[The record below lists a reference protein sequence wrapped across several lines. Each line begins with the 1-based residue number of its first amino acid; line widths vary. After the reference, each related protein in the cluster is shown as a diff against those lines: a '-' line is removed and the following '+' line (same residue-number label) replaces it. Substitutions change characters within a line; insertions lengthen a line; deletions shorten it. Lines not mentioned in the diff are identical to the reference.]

1 MSAPRIRLVTRA
13 DDAGSSRSANRAI
26 REACVAGLARN
37 VSLMAPCPHI
47 ADAAAVLRDLPGVCF
62 GMHVTLNC
70 EWEVPRW
77 GPLSPASAVPSLV
90 EADGSFTRFPV
101 HLHER
106 NAAVDEMMVEVAAQL
121 AHLRALGFRLSYLD
135 QHMGV
140 GWVCGLGER
149 LSAFAAR
156 EGLIDADRVVRGL
169 PEAPT
174 PASPGA
180 DQHVDDLI
188 ARLAASPP
196 GTFMALG
203 HPCYDDAE
211 MALVHG
217 AGASAGEVG
226 RDRDG
231 QRRMFLDPR
240 VRAAFAKHDVAAI
253 TYAEAVG
260 AA

>member
-1 MSAPRIRLVTRA
+1 LVTRA

-70 EWEVPRW
+70 EWETPRW
-77 GPLSPASAVPSLV
+77 GPLSPAPSVPSLV
-90 EADGSFTRFPV
+90 EADG
-101 HLHER
+101 
-106 NAAVDEMMVEVAAQL
+106 MMVEVAAQL

-196 GTFMALG
+196 GTFLALG

-240 VRAAFAKHDVAAI
+240 VRAAFAQHHVAAI